1 MQEVCIAQ
9 PASVEE
15 FKMIVEE
22 FAVPQQQQ
30 LAEIRRDLAPEP
42 DISKWSL
49 FRVTVKLT

>member
-22 FAVPQQQQ
+22 FAVPQQQP
-30 LAEIRRDLAPEP
+30 AEIRRDLAPEP